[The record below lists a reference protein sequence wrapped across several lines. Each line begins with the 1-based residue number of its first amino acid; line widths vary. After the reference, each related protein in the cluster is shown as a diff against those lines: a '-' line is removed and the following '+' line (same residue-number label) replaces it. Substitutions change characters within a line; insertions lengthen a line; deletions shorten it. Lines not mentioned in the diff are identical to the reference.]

1 MITYKT
7 AVQGCSVRMVFFYI
21 FHKFLRKKYMLESC
35 DEVNINFPPRMLF
48 LENQDR
54 SVESIAIFRRIS
66 GKIV

>member
-1 MITYKT
+1 MKL
-7 AVQGCSVRMVFFYI
+7 S
-21 FHKFLRKKYMLESC
+21 
-35 DEVNINFPPRMLF
+35 VNIDFPPRMLL